1 MMKIIFSIIIG
12 TLVFILYNCKTTEN
26 FSSGTQVQMLTST
39 PYYNWYDYMTHAKRY
54 FSSYLP
60 YQRPY
65 LPYQRPYLPYQ
76 RPHYL
81 NTLHYNTPYY
91 NRSRYNMLHYNLPYY
106 RNMIY

>member
-1 MMKIIFSIIIG
+1 MIKIIFSIIIG

-65 LPYQRPYLPYQ
+65 
-76 RPHYL
+76 YL
-81 NTLHYNTPYY
+81 NTPYYNTPYY
-91 NRSRYNMLHYNLPYY
+91 NMSRYNMPYYNMPYNIPYY